1 MQFQKLILFLLSI
14 GSTFIFSSN
23 IFEGVESAAKI
34 KIKQHEREGKRKR
47 LPNAELAQEYLQQM
61 TSRHL
66 TDEGFDI
73 FMQAMTEND
82 FVTMQKMIEASDL
95 ESENE
100 SRATLLI
107 IAICNDNRNVVQ
119 MLLKAGAKVEHGWK
133 ALTSDGYIPPLIVA
147 LMKNRKACVKDL
159 LYAGAEIPKNMTFL
173 HYVWLQEIKEEMN
186 VTNQNAHGA
195 FNFVRKQTHQRVHP
209 MIQRRVSQMLLY
221 PPRESSSSSQD
232 SD

>member
-14 GSTFIFSSN
+14 GSTFIFSSK
-23 IFEGVESAAKI
+23 IFEGIESAAKI
-34 KIKQHEREGKRKR
+34 KIKQYEREGKRKR
-47 LPNAELAQEYLQQM
+47 LPNAELAQEYLQQV

-147 LMKNRKACVKDL
+147 LMKNRKACVRDL

-186 VTNQNAHGA
+186 VANQNAHGA
-195 FNFVRKQTHQRVHP
+195 LNVLRKQTHQRVHP
-209 MIQRRVSQMLLY
+209 MIQKRVSQMLLY
-221 PPRESSSSSQD
+221 PRESSSSSQD